1 MNINKVTLAG
11 RLTRDPEIKY
21 TPSGTA
27 IADFSLAVSRYYKNA
42 GGESQ
47 EDTDFIDVTAFG
59 RSAEIIGKHLG
70 KASPVY
76 VEGRLKLD
84 QWTDKQSGQ
93 PRSKLRVVAE
103 SMQFVGPRPREQ
115 AATAV
120 PSVAQRLGSATPAPA
135 PAAKRPLERDLDV
148 EPEEIPF

>member
-1 MNINKVTLAG
+1 MALPLKL
-11 RLTRDPEIKY
+11 
-21 TPSGTA
+21 
-27 IADFSLAVSRYYKNA
+27 
-42 GGESQ
+42 GETITS
-47 EDTDFIDVTAFG
+47 EGFPYLDTDFIDVTAFG

-103 SMQFVGPRPREQ
+103 SMQFVGPRPQ
-115 AATAV
+115 T
-120 PSVAQRLGSATPAPA
+120 QAPA
-135 PAAKRPLERDLDV
+135 PVASPGQRPSPVAPAAAVKRPLERDLDV
-148 EPEEIPF
+148 EPSEIPF

>member
-1 MNINKVTLAG
+1 MKINKVTLAG

-27 IADFSLAVSRYYKNA
+27 IADFSLAVTRYYKNNA
-42 GGESQ
+42 GESVD
-47 EDTDFIDVTAFG
+47 ETDFIDVTAFG
-59 RSAEIIGKHLG
+59 RSDEIIGKHLK

-103 SMQFVGPRPREQ
+103 SMQFVGPRPQ
-115 AATAV
+115 T
-120 PSVAQRLGSATPAPA
+120 QGSAVVASPDRRPGPTVPAST
-135 PAAKRPLERDLDV
+135 PAAKRPLDPDLDV
-148 EPEEIPF
+148 APDEIPF